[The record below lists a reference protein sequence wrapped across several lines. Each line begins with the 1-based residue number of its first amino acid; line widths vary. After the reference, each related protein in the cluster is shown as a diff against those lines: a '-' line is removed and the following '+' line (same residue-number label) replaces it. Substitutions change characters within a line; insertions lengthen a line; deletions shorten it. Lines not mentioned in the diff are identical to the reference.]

1 MGADIFPLI
10 FSNKMQWYYSKGAM
24 QLGPISQDALTAK
37 IVSGEVTA
45 VDLVWRE
52 GMSAWLPVA
61 SMPELNASGLSQSPY
76 APPSVGDDAPQY
88 LQFIPRT
95 CGLAIASLICGILGI
110 LCVPVAIAAVVCGHL
125 ALSAISKSDGYLTGR
140 GMAIAGLICGY
151 LIITLNV
158 FMMAVGIFSVMSK
171 AH

>member
-1 MGADIFPLI
+1 
-10 FSNKMQWYYSKGAM
+10 MQWYYSKGAI
-24 QLGPISQDALTAK
+24 QLGPLSQGELAAK
-37 IVSGEVTA
+37 IASGEITP

-52 GMSAWLPVA
+52 GMAAWLPVA
-61 SMPELNASGLSQSPY
+61 SMPELNASEPSQSPY
-76 APPSVGDDAPQY
+76 TPPSVRDNAPQY

-95 CGLAIASLICGILGI
+95 CGLATASLICGILGF
-110 LCVPVAIAAVVCGHL
+110 LCFPGGIAAIVCGHL

-151 LIITLNV
+151 LMITFNV
-158 FMMAVGIFSVMSK
+158 FIVAVAIFSSMSK